1 MAFKRVCETGPRR
14 ENALRGDLKP
24 RGYGA
29 TRVGGF
35 QETQTYQALNDSGDS
50 CLRCFARKQAII
62 CIGIAETP
70 V

>member
-24 RGYGA
+24 RDP
-29 TRVGGF
+29 VQPEWGGF
-35 QETQTYQALNDSGDS
+35 QETQMYQALNDSGDR
-50 CLRCFARKQAII
+50 CLRRFARKQAVI